1 MLGIV
6 VSDKMVCF
14 MFSQYKSK
22 AEGKTQ
28 KSIQSSTSFDNETQ
42 YGKVNTTHKR
52 AKGSAI
58 SQQVITCLCKI
69 CHLQECAIYTT
80 GLLFVKTWW
89 RSTRLCYIPTIK
101 TLGIVVSNKKI
112 FSFSLKIY
120 FSPCDLDMQWT
131 KLFEQLFKGVI

>member
-28 KSIQSSTSFDNETQ
+28 KSIQSSTSTDNETQ
-42 YGKVNTTHKR
+42 YRKVNTTHKR
-52 AKGSAI
+52 GSAI

-69 CHLQECAIYTT
+69 CHFQECDIYTT
-80 GLLFVKTWW
+80 GLLFVKSWW

-112 FSFSLKIY
+112 FSLKIY

-131 KLFEQLFKGVI
+131 KLFEQLFKRVI

>member
-1 MLGIV
+1 MLGIFA
-6 VSDKMVCF
+6 SDKMVCF
-14 MFSQYKSK
+14 IFSQYKSK

-28 KSIQSSTSFDNETQ
+28 KSIQSSTSTDYETQ

-89 RSTRLCYIPTIK
+89 RSTRLCYISTIK

-112 FSFSLKIY
+112 FSLKIY

-131 KLFEQLFKGVI
+131 

>member
-28 KSIQSSTSFDNETQ
+28 KSIQSSTSTDNETQ

-58 SQQVITCLCKI
+58 SQQVITCKI
-69 CHLQECAIYTT
+69 CHLQECAFYTT
-80 GLLFVKTWW
+80 GLLFVKPWW

-101 TLGIVVSNKKI
+101 TLGIVASNKKI
-112 FSFSLKIY
+112 FSLKIY

-131 KLFEQLFKGVI
+131 IFKLFEQLFKRVI